1 MFGLRLLIE
10 SSFQNSQRDNDER
23 VGYRNTVDATL
34 KFLKT
39 ATPTELKEVLVDT
52 DGASSDEEE
61 LPRTLETTVF

>member
-61 LPRTLETTVF
+61 FPRTLETTVF